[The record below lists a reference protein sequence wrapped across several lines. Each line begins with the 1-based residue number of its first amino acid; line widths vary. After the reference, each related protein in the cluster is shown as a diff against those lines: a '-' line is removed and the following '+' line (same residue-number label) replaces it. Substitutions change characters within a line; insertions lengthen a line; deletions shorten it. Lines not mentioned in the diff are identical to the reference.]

1 MIEGGTAIDFKP
13 CDIRPI
19 NTELNDVSQFFGSV
33 LLLSTVQRNFR
44 PDFKLRGKTAFCPEQ
59 NISFKVV
66 DIKGMKSGN
75 LICRITDRKGNSVHK
90 KLDEFT
96 VEFDSLESKTKI
108 TKDKKR
114 EKKGKAKKST
124 ITTQKKFKLYID
136 HEHLKVGQT
145 YKLEVTGERIYRSGS
160 SIKTDMKTVTFSIMD
175 KNSPISLSIIG
186 PTYPIPAN
194 RPLKLKGKLKSC
206 KKNSS
211 FRKEY
216 KDVKYSWTSQPSIPM
231 IKKSKNSNKKLKIK
245 NGLIGGKV
253 YTFNLKI
260 EAKPKNSS
268 LPPFEMSTS
277 LIVET
282 LILGPKAFIPI
293 DKITFGVE
301 NDITLDGDGSLDQDN
316 TNEDLKFEWF
326 CEKDSVDKGCFVSH
340 INQKGVPVL
349 LKQHLPKE
357 VMKRHR
363 LIIPKHTLLPGI
375 YNFFLEAKL
384 ERVGKISRRSVL
396 VEVVLGKVGSMEF
409 ARFNNIIDVSKP
421 TIIKALIRNTN
432 DICLKWECEI
442 EKGYAFIDLKAVSKH
457 GELKCFQT
465 MKSERMFNLVIRP
478 NSLISG
484 AEYKFRLIQKNQEYG
499 TIASATIKLSTHE
512 YTRIPIFKIY
522 PSEGLA
528 MTTKFSLEFVDLPTE
543 IADNELKYTFRLF
556 YGSDQNER
564 IYLNNGIFEEFE
576 LPASDEHLYVFLQ
589 MCDEFEV
596 CQMIGSDNSVE
607 IVLAS
612 EFGMERIKL
621 LKEIAVEAQNEGECL
636 FSMSYL
642 YRTIATLREEKPLYD
657 AHYQEICTLLYA
669 IFLDCSNTFSQ
680 EIKQNREYYSITIA
694 MELFLASD
702 CFSNKSDDTIMRD
715 EKSDGNIGLNVE
727 KRAIQSINKIR
738 NIILDTTL
746 EDISLTDENES
757 TKRQKRETKDTII
770 SEKMPLLKLLSR
782 SLTNEQMQVL
792 IAWTTNS
799 LKNSNDA
806 KTEFGQ
812 FLDQIVLKY
821 MKAICKTTYSQS
833 DVETINTNDV
843 DMSVLSKDFSE
854 KSTHSVISN
863 ISSLDS
869 IKFED
874 AMITKLKEWKCSD
887 IVTCSGLTIG
897 AIKINSDMVVTD
909 KTLKEAPKIISSVFG
924 VHLLNP
930 YTCETIAFENEDF
943 FQMSVEVNEFSEV
956 QKIKQERSFQMQCM
970 VLIDGKWDMK
980 SCETEG
986 FSYKN
991 QDSAVVY
998 CKCSKSGYVAIGMV
1012 DSDNEVVVIQQ
1023 SFAYHKDVQFRILDK
1038 YDKELDDND
1047 LNVFKTSLL
1056 DRLQKTVGIKPSEVK
1071 NLAVMKGPK
1080 GELMVKFELV
1090 SEEEVDSIRLK
1101 NSHSEL
1107 RDLIEAGT
1115 FKMKGLNGNPV
1126 AVPAQ
1131 CIGDCVTKKH
1141 TEKQNYLILII
1152 IASVVVAFLIFIS
1165 ICILCAVQSKKRRL
1179 DEKVKP
1185 FPSNTEIAPNYRTL
1199 QYANSLQGTVSS
1211 MKRIKEDKLKN
1222 ELKKSIDENV
1232 LPPAAYET
1240 PTPELSHRIK
1250 SVSPEMVA
1258 NMTRHLE
1265 LPGTPENK

>member
-1 MIEGGTAIDFKP
+1 
-13 CDIRPI
+13 
-19 NTELNDVSQFFGSV
+19 
-33 LLLSTVQRNFR
+33 
-44 PDFKLRGKTAFCPEQ
+44 
-59 NISFKVV
+59 
-66 DIKGMKSGN
+66 
-75 LICRITDRKGNSVHK
+75 
-90 KLDEFT
+90 
-96 VEFDSLESKTKI
+96 
-108 TKDKKR
+108 
-114 EKKGKAKKST
+114 
-124 ITTQKKFKLYID
+124 
-136 HEHLKVGQT
+136 
-145 YKLEVTGERIYRSGS
+145 
-160 SIKTDMKTVTFSIMD
+160 
-175 KNSPISLSIIG
+175 
-186 PTYPIPAN
+186 
-194 RPLKLKGKLKSC
+194 
-206 KKNSS
+206 
-211 FRKEY
+211 
-216 KDVKYSWTSQPSIPM
+216 
-231 IKKSKNSNKKLKIK
+231 
-245 NGLIGGKV
+245 
-253 YTFNLKI
+253 
-260 EAKPKNSS
+260 
-268 LPPFEMSTS
+268 
-277 LIVET
+277 
-282 LILGPKAFIPI
+282 
-293 DKITFGVE
+293 
-301 NDITLDGDGSLDQDN
+301 
-316 TNEDLKFEWF
+316 
-326 CEKDSVDKGCFVSH
+326 
-340 INQKGVPVL
+340 
-349 LKQHLPKE
+349 
-357 VMKRHR
+357 
-363 LIIPKHTLLPGI
+363 
-375 YNFFLEAKL
+375 
-384 ERVGKISRRSVL
+384 
-396 VEVVLGKVGSMEF
+396 MEF
-409 ARFNNIIDVSKP
+409 ARFNNIIDV
-421 TIIKALIRNTN
+421 TLIRNTN

-442 EKGYAFIDLKAVSKH
+442 EKDYAFIDLKAVSKH

-556 YGSDQNER
+556 YGSDQNKR

-621 LKEIAVEAQNEGECL
+621 LKEIAVEAENEGECL

-657 AHYQEICTLLYA
+657 APYQEICTLLYA

-746 EDISLTDENES
+746 EDISLTDENKS
-757 TKRQKRETKDTII
+757 TKRQKRETKDPII

-821 MKAICKTTYSQS
+821 MK
-833 DVETINTNDV
+833 
-843 DMSVLSKDFSE
+843 
-854 KSTHSVISN
+854 
-863 ISSLDS
+863 DS

-897 AIKINSDMVVTD
+897 AIKINSDMLVTD

-1023 SFAYHKDVQFRILDK
+1023 SFAYHKD
-1038 YDKELDDND
+1038 
-1047 LNVFKTSLL
+1047 
-1056 DRLQKTVGIKPSEVK
+1056 
-1071 NLAVMKGPK
+1071 
-1080 GELMVKFELV
+1080 
-1090 SEEEVDSIRLK
+1090 
-1101 NSHSEL
+1101 
-1107 RDLIEAGT
+1107 GT
-1115 FKMKGLNGNPV
+1115 
-1126 AVPAQ
+1126 
-1131 CIGDCVTKKH
+1131 I
-1141 TEKQNYLILII
+1141 
-1152 IASVVVAFLIFIS
+1152 
-1165 ICILCAVQSKKRRL
+1165 
-1179 DEKVKP
+1179 
-1185 FPSNTEIAPNYRTL
+1185 
-1199 QYANSLQGTVSS
+1199 
-1211 MKRIKEDKLKN
+1211 
-1222 ELKKSIDENV
+1222 
-1232 LPPAAYET
+1232 
-1240 PTPELSHRIK
+1240 
-1250 SVSPEMVA
+1250 
-1258 NMTRHLE
+1258 
-1265 LPGTPENK
+1265 